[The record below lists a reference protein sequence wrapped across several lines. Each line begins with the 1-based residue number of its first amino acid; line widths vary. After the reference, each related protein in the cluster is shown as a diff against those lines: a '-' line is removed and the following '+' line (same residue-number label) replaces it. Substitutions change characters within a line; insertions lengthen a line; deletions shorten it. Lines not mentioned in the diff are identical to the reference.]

1 MLIVKASILSHL
13 KRSTFHFN
21 SFIFKVTIGLP
32 ELVDEQLLN
41 GGNVDD
47 DAGGSHLK
55 MDHLWSKARDL
66 VPHCQFFGRISWK
79 NKKKVFYFELM
90 K

>member
-1 MLIVKASILSHL
+1 MLMVKVSILSHL

-21 SFIFKVTIGLP
+21 SFIFKVNIGLP

-66 VPHCQFFGRISWK
+66 APHCKFFGRISWK
-79 NKKKVFYFELM
+79 NKKKSILF
-90 K
+90 